1 MTHHALPLQALPF
14 GINATIV
21 LAAGVAIALRER
33 FSRLGWLHLGLSCSI
48 GAWQLSTLMAV
59 LAQTQ
64 AEGAQWMKLATY
76 GALLMVGLVFHFAAT
91 VSGNLRAKL
100 WQVTAVWAAVGV
112 LGALLWSPLFHTNT
126 VHYRWGWFSTYG
138 PAGWAF
144 IGLTAI
150 VVNAAIGMYFTLYR
164 TSRPGSLAHRRAGL
178 LMGALVIGAIGSVD
192 FLPPLGFDFYPI
204 GGFPIMIANLINVYT
219 TWRYRLIEITPAYA
233 ADQLMDAMSDG
244 VLIIDR
250 DGMVRL
256 VNPAACEILGMQRA
270 RLVNRLPPEALAS
283 EVLGWQH
290 VPFFPSAD
298 TSLGERDYHM
308 PDGTRRVLD
317 VSVSLMNER
326 GLEPDAAS
334 ITLRDV
340 TAAVQAQEQIHRL
353 AYYDSLTHLPNRLL
367 LRERFDEAM
376 ARARRAHSMMAVLFM
391 DLDRFK
397 HVNDSLGHDAGDML
411 LKGVAERITAC
422 VRETDSVVRHA
433 DGASGPTLARLG
445 GDEFVLLLAPIERPE
460 DAAKVAIRILEALAR
475 PFSLKRGAE
484 VGTGAS
490 IGISVYPHDGEEP
503 ETLMKKADLAMYQ
516 AKENGRN
523 AFRYHDDDMNASV
536 LARTDL
542 ESRLRRGVAHKEF
555 VLHYQPQLAP
565 HSGEIAGVDATVY
578 WRHPERG
585 LVLASDYLAG
595 SEEPGVIVPLTEW
608 MVRTACMQLRVWQEQ
623 GLAPMYMTL
632 SLPPGIAER
641 ADLTRLIHEALT
653 HARIDPTL
661 LMLNLRPAA
670 SRDTGRTP
678 GAMHALQA
686 MGVRLVFDDLGLG
699 TASLAHVAQYPLS
712 MVRLPATLLRG
723 LAREGELVTVARS
736 LIGLL
741 HDLDLG
747 TLTTGVE
754 SPAVLSILREANC
767 DLAQGGAI
775 GAAMPPEEIPAL
787 LAGSRQR
794 AAAI

>member
-1 MTHHALPLQALPF
+1 MIDHALPVHALPF
-14 GINATIV
+14 ALNATIV
-21 LAAGVAIALRER
+21 LAVGVAIVLRER

-48 GAWQLSTLMAV
+48 GAWQLSLLMAV

-64 AEGAQWMKLATY
+64 AAGAEWIKLATY
-76 GALLMVGLVFHFAAT
+76 GSLLMVGLVFHFAAT
-91 VSGNLRAKL
+91 VSGSLRAKH
-100 WQVTAVWAAVGV
+100 WQVAAVWAAVGI
-112 LGALLWSPLFHTNT
+112 LGALLWSPLFHTSSR
-126 VHYRWGWFSTYG
+126 HYSWGWYGIYG

-144 IGLTAI
+144 IAVTAL
-150 VVNAAIGMYFTLYR
+150 VLNGAIWMYFKLYSS
-164 TSRPGSLAHRRAGL
+164 SRPGSLSHRRAGL
-178 LMGALVIGAIGSVD
+178 LIAALVIGSFGAGD
-192 FLPPLGFDFYPI
+192 FLPALGFDWYPS
-204 GGFPIMIANLINVYT
+204 GGAPIMIANLIHVYT
-219 TWRYRLIEITPAYA
+219 TWRYRLVEITPAYA

-256 VNPAACEILGMQRA
+256 VNPAACEILGMERA
-270 RLVNRLPPEALAS
+270 SLVNRLPPEALAS
-283 EVLGWQH
+283 GVLGWQH

-298 TSLGERDYHM
+298 TSLGERDYYLA
-308 PDGTRRVLD
+308 DGTRRVMV
-317 VSVSLMNER
+317 VSVSLMHER

-340 TAAVQAQEQIHRL
+340 TERVQAQEQIHRL

-376 ARARRAHSMMAVLFM
+376 ARARRAQRMMAVLFM

-445 GDEFVLLLAPIERPE
+445 GDEFVLLLSPIDRPV
-460 DAAKVAIRILEALAR
+460 DAAKVAARILEALAR
-475 PFSLKRGAE
+475 PFNLKRGAE
-484 VGTGAS
+484 VTTGAS
-490 IGISVYPHDGEEP
+490 IGIAVYPHDGEEP

-523 AFRYHDDDMNASV
+523 AFRYHDDEMNAAV

-542 ESRLRRGVAHKEF
+542 ESRLRRGVAYKEF
-555 VLHYQPQLAP
+555 VLHYQPQVAP
-565 HSGEIAGVDATVY
+565 HGGEIAGVDATVF
-578 WRHPERG
+578 WRHPEHG
-585 LVLASDYLAG
+585 PVLAGDYLAG

-608 MVRTACMQLRVWQEQ
+608 MVRTACMQLRVWKEQ
-623 GLAPMYMTL
+623 GLPPMYMTL

-641 ADLTRLIHEALT
+641 TDLTRLIHDALT
-653 HARIDPTL
+653 HARVDPAL
-661 LMLNLRPAA
+661 LMLNLKPAA
-670 SRDTGRTP
+670 SRETGRTP

-699 TASLAHVAQYPLS
+699 TASLAQIAQYPLS
-712 MVRLPATLLRG
+712 MARVPADFLRG
-723 LAREGELVTVARS
+723 LAREGELASVARS
-736 LIGLL
+736 LIALL
-741 HDLDLG
+741 HELDLG
-747 TLTTGVE
+747 ALATAVD
-754 SPAVLSILREANC
+754 SPAVLTMLRDANC
-767 DLAQGGAI
+767 DLAQGAAI
-775 GAAMPPEEIPAL
+775 GAALPPEELTQL
-787 LAGSRQR
+787 LTRTHER
-794 AAAI
+794 AAV